1 MFLGAYVERMNARTL
16 IAAACCALSALCV
29 LPAGCD
35 KKPAPPAALAP
46 ADQVYTVRG
55 RVERLPQGP
64 RALAIQHER
73 IADFQNIDGKV
84 IGMKEMVMDFADLS
98 PEAQAALPGLA
109 PGDAVEF
116 VFEVRWK
123 SDPRSRVT
131 SITKLAPGT
140 PLSITPAG
148 CPAATPPK

>member
-1 MFLGAYVERMNARTL
+1 MNARTL
-16 IAAACCALSALCV
+16 IVAACWAIVSACV
-29 LPAGCD
+29 VPAGCE
-35 KKPAPPAALAP
+35 KKAAPISALAP

-64 RALAIQHER
+64 HALAIQHER
-73 IADFQNIDGKV
+73 IADFKNIDGTV

-98 PEAQAALPGLA
+98 PEAQAALPALA
-109 PGDAVEF
+109 AGDAVEF

-131 SITKLAPGT
+131 SITKLPPGT
-140 PLSITPAG
+140 LLSITPLG
-148 CPAATPPK
+148 GPTPVPPK